1 MRQVGWEAD
10 TENLRYSK
18 GTRPAK
24 GHNMAIAEWPTNSS
38 VGQSGR
44 VDYALFVDTKLIGVI
59 EAKAIHKD
67 IPSVIDYQEKNIR
80 VIFVRKIQS
89 IRLENG
95 VNIKY
100 HLLLLPTEDHI

>member
-24 GHNMAIAEWPTNSS
+24 GHNMAIAEWPTNST

-67 IPSVIDYQEKNIR
+67 IPSVIDYQGKEYPRNI
-80 VIFVRKIQS
+80 RKIQS

-95 VNIKY
+95 GNTKY